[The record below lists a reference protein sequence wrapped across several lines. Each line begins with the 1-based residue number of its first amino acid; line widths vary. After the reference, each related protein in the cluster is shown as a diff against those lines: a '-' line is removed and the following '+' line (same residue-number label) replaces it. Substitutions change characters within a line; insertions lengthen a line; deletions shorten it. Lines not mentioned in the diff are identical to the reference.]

1 MATVHE
7 TKIEDG
13 RCLLGA
19 IAQTLFLLT
28 GEMTYD
34 SGIGERKDAFRSHVV
49 CWPLAH
55 IRPLRPSSSMNQ
67 AAAAAGGNLVE
78 SHVGIGEQEQERPP
92 FHSERASEQVD
103 GTVTDPR
110 CCAATFSRLPDRP
123 RAGEMALAKLFPCSH
138 AQAWVNLAFFYQA
151 VACVKA
157 VGVGRPLKILDTPQS
172 PGGNGTVDGS
182 WLGWSR
188 LARGGGGCGHGGE
201 RACVSVS
208 CHSLTVGFKL
218 PARYGWRG

>member
-1 MATVHE
+1 MLLTVFAPGIRQSTQRKGEATVHE

-110 CCAATFSRLPDRP
+110 CCAATFPRLPGRP
-123 RAGEMALAKLFPCSH
+123 RAGEMALAKLYSCSH
-138 AQAWVNLAFFYQA
+138 AQAWVNLAFFI
-151 VACVKA
+151 
-157 VGVGRPLKILDTPQS
+157 R
-172 PGGNGTVDGS
+172 
-182 WLGWSR
+182 R
-188 LARGGGGCGHGGE
+188 
-201 RACVSVS
+201 
-208 CHSLTVGFKL
+208 
-218 PARYGWRG
+218 